1 MATGGLWLAASLPLA
16 AAAQDAATSP
26 DGRDRSVPAAT
37 ASERLSRLQVFRPD
51 FYADRRPRT
60 ALDIVVATPGF
71 QLAAGS
77 AGRGLAGAAGNV
89 LINGARPPAKAA
101 PITQVLAAIPAD
113 EVRAV
118 LLVPPG
124 TGSEEHTSELQSPMG
139 KPDSG
144 FVLEKNNYKPKE

>member
-60 ALDIVVATPGF
+60 AQDIVVATPGF

-77 AGRGLAGAAGNV
+77 AGRGLAGAAGHV
-89 LINGARPPAKAA
+89 LLKGARQPAKAP
-101 PITQVLAAIPAD
+101 PIPQVLAADPAQTG
-113 EVRAV
+113 RAG
-118 LLVPPG
+118 LPVPP
-124 TGSEEHTSELQSPMG
+124 P
-139 KPDSG
+139 
-144 FVLEKNNYKPKE
+144 

>member
-51 FYADRRPRT
+51 FYADRRPPN
-60 ALDIVVATPGF
+60 ALDIVVAAPGF

-77 AGRGLAGAAGNV
+77 AGRGLAGWRGSRA
-89 LINGARPPAKAA
+89 LNGQRAPANAA
-101 PITQVLAAIPAD
+101 PT
-113 EVRAV
+113 
-118 LLVPPG
+118 
-124 TGSEEHTSELQSPMG
+124 T
-139 KPDSG
+139 
-144 FVLEKNNYKPKE
+144 

>member
-1 MATGGLWLAASLPLA
+1 MVNGGLWLAVSLPLA

-26 DGRDRSVPAAT
+26 GGPERAAPAAPAAT
-37 ASERLSRLQVFRPD
+37 ASERLSRLHVFRPD

-101 PITQVLAAIPAD
+101 PITQGLAAIPAA
-113 EVRAV
+113 EVRAGV
-118 LLVPPG
+118 LVPAG
-124 TGSEEHTSELQSPMG
+124 TL
-139 KPDSG
+139 
-144 FVLEKNNYKPKE
+144 

>member
-1 MATGGLWLAASLPLA
+1 MVNGGLWLAVSLPLA

-26 DGRDRSVPAAT
+26 GGPERAAPAAPAAT
-37 ASERLSRLQVFRPD
+37 ASERLSRLHVFRPD

-89 LINGARPPAKAA
+89 LLNGARPPAKAA
-101 PITQVLAAIPAD
+101 PITPVLAAIPAD
-113 EVRAV
+113 EVRDRK
-118 LLVPPG
+118 
-124 TGSEEHTSELQSPMG
+124 SPR
-139 KPDSG
+139 PNSSH
-144 FVLEKNNYKPKE
+144 

>member
-1 MATGGLWLAASLPLA
+1 MVG
-16 AAAQDAATSP
+16 
-26 DGRDRSVPAAT
+26 
-37 ASERLSRLQVFRPD
+37 
-51 FYADRRPRT
+51 
-60 ALDIVVATPGF
+60 ATPGF

-124 TGSEEHTSELQSPMG
+124 TMDVDMAGYPVLLYLITSTKQG
-139 KPDSG
+139 
-144 FVLEKNNYKPKE
+144 LERSVTVTATDRGRLGRKIGGASWRERGCQEVAIQGVAAPVKK

>member
-89 LINGARPPAKAA
+89 LINGTRPPAKAA
-101 PITQVLAAIPAD
+101 PSPPGLTPD
-113 EVRAV
+113 
-118 LLVPPG
+118 PG
-124 TGSEEHTSELQSPMG
+124 TGRAA
-139 KPDSG
+139 
-144 FVLEKNNYKPKE
+144 V

>member
-77 AGRGLAGAAGNV
+77 AGRGLAGDRKSVVEGKSV
-89 LINGARPPAKAA
+89 S
-101 PITQVLAAIPAD
+101 
-113 EVRAV
+113 VRV
-118 LLVPPG
+118 DLGGLR
-124 TGSEEHTSELQSPMG
+124 SIKKKKM
-139 KPDSG
+139 
-144 FVLEKNNYKPKE
+144 